1 MLTTADV
8 YLDWDLDQ
16 LTQTLAEML
25 TEESE

>member
-16 LTQTLAEML
+16 LAATLADML
-25 TEESE
+25 EEEAE